1 MFTLNKDGSGF
12 RVLHSFAGS
21 GGDGQHPF
29 AGLIEGSDGA
39 LYGTTVGG
47 GSNGVG
53 TAFTLN
59 KDGSRYG
66 VLHNFHTNGFD
77 GANPFAGLVEGSDGA
92 LYGTTRDGGSNG
104 VGTVFTLNRDGSRY
118 GVLLSFRPDGFDGQ
132 NPSAGLV
139 EGSDGA
145 LYGTTCNGGS
155 NGVGTVFTLN
165 RDGSCYGVL
174 CSFRPDGSDGQNPSA
189 GLLEGSDG
197 ILYGT
202 TYNGGSN
209 GVGTVFK
216 LNKDGRAYTAVLSFG
231 GLGGDGANSSAGLVE
246 GSDGALYGTTVG
258 GGRLPDL
265 APVQQDWW
273 RRRVSNRRA
282 GASIRR
288 SALRHDPVWH
298 Q

>member
-1 MFTLNKDGSGF
+1 MSNLRLIVLAVLRAAGSGVFAGPLCRSSSWPAASVAKVLPVLLAVSLAAPAPAGVHYQRLKSFGFRNLSGQNPEAPLIQGSDGALYGTTLVGGSNDAGTVFTLNKDGSGF

-39 LYGTTVGG
+39 MYGTTVGG

-59 KDGSRYG
+59 
-66 VLHNFHTNGFD
+66 
-77 GANPFAGLVEGSDGA
+77 
-92 LYGTTRDGGSNG
+92 
-104 VGTVFTLNRDGSRY
+104 
-118 GVLLSFRPDGFDGQ
+118 
-132 NPSAGLV
+132 
-139 EGSDGA
+139 
-145 LYGTTCNGGS
+145 
-155 NGVGTVFTLN
+155 

-174 CSFRPDGSDGQNPSA
+174 FSFRPDGSDGQNPSA

-197 ILYGT
+197 TLYGT

-231 GLGGDGANSSAGLVE
+231 GLGSDGANSSAGLVE
-246 GSDGALYGTTVG
+246 GRDWARYGTTVG
-258 GGRLPDL
+258 G
-265 APVQQDWW
+265 
-273 RRRVSNRRA
+273 
-282 GASIRR
+282 
-288 SALRHDPVWH
+288 
-298 Q
+298 